1 MLTRVFP
8 PIKHLT
14 THFRCCLFKTPRNI
28 NFLYLFKSLQGGV
41 IKERELK
48 YRASIGLLCQSFVL
62 VYKSLLTRGMDA
74 KWINQS
80 DKRTMIKKDIKEKI
94 TEREIKI

>member
-1 MLTRVFP
+1 
-8 PIKHLT
+8 
-14 THFRCCLFKTPRNI
+14 
-28 NFLYLFKSLQGGV
+28 
-41 IKERELK
+41 
-48 YRASIGLLCQSFVL
+48 
-62 VYKSLLTRGMDA
+62 MDE